1 MEKNKIV
8 CLLLFAL
15 IITSCSSTRYYQV
28 YNIESENTIK
38 NDNNFLYS
46 NEDCEL
52 KYDFWGE
59 RGDLF
64 FIFTNKTNTDIC
76 IDLKRSSFIQ
86 NDFAYNYY
94 DQEIITLNTI
104 SSTNTTILSS
114 TTTLYKTKY
123 TTLGSETQNTTSSI
137 SKKNA
142 SEIWVPA
149 NSSKT
154 IFGFNLSSYIYFDCE
169 DESFTLPKKQS
180 EIKKY
185 TKDNTPLTFRNR
197 IVYHF
202 VKDKEDKIIDNE
214 FWISHLSNYTKKEF
228 IDNIYYYNCFDI
240 VGEIECID
248 DFKFKRFDR
257 FYNVYELKDLPK
269 ERKE

>member
-1 MEKNKIV
+1 M
-8 CLLLFAL
+8 
-15 IITSCSSTRYYQV
+15 
-28 YNIESENTIK
+28 
-38 NDNNFLYS
+38 
-46 NEDCEL
+46 